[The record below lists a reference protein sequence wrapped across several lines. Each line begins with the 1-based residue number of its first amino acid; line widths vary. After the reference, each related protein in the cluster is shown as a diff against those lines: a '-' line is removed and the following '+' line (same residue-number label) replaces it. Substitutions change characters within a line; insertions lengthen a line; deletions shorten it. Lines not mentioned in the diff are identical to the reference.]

1 MKKILLVDDS
11 ATARMMSRMI
21 LGSTANYEL
30 VSACDGQEGVEKA
43 LREKPDLILMDV
55 VMPRLSGFQACAL
68 LRKEEQTKRTPI
80 ILLTTRG
87 EEQWVQKGFESGCND
102 YLTKPFNESELV
114 ALLKN
119 YLGE

>member
-1 MKKILLVDDS
+1 MYSHIH
-11 ATARMMSRMI
+11 
-21 LGSTANYEL
+21 
-30 VSACDGQEGVEKA
+30 VE
-43 LREKPDLILMDV
+43 
-55 VMPRLSGFQACAL
+55 FC
-68 LRKEEQTKRTPI
+68 